1 MTPSPNARIVLGFAG
16 TAADVATVRAL
27 VAQGREVIAVI
38 VDVGQASDV
47 DHVREQ
53 ALSAGASRAHVFDVR
68 EEFAHH
74 YVSAARQM
82 SSLHDLAV
90 AVRTEPLVTRKLADV
105 AAIERTTDV
114 AGSTAFDAPADAPR
128 GQHAARML
136 LERPVLDP
144 AHAPETAAHVDLQIQ
159 GGVPVAIN
167 GVPLSVA
174 ELLES
179 VALIAGR
186 HGIGRLP
193 QIDAPAAPIVHA
205 AFSTLNGGDGIV
217 RFQLHKGELSVLP
230 AHDDNPLLV
239 NHA

>member
-1 MTPSPNARIVLGFAG
+1 MPSPNARIVLGFAG
-16 TAADVATVRAL
+16 TAADVARVHAL
-27 VAQGREVIAVI
+27 VAQGRDVVAVI
-38 VDVGQASDV
+38 VDVGQTADI

-53 ALSAGASRAHVFDVR
+53 ALSAGVSRAHVFDLR
-68 EEFAHH
+68 EEFARD
-74 YVSAARQM
+74 YVAAARQL
-82 SSLHDLAV
+82 SSLHDIAG
-90 AVRTEPLVTRKLADV
+90 AVRAEPLVARRLADV
-105 AAIERTTDV
+105 AAIERAADV
-114 AGSTAFDAPADAPR
+114 DGSDAFDTPVEAPR
-128 GQHAARML
+128 GQHAARTL
-136 LERPVLDP
+136 LERPVFDA
-144 AHAPETAAHVDLQIQ
+144 AHAPDTAAHVDLQIE

-167 GVPLSVA
+167 GVPLSVS

-193 QIDAPAAPIVHA
+193 RIDAPAAPIVHA
-205 AFSTLNGGDGIV
+205 AFAALNGEDGIV